1 MCYHRRLPVARLAKL
16 PVYPDPGSKIASP
29 TVTSDE
35 YSQNSD
41 ADEERAEEP
50 YQPLCVLKFDKVYPY
65 TIPNF
70 EVITVPLR
78 HAIVQ
83 GEDDD
88 GFFREDTALLSVP
101 TPKLIKVKYG
111 CLVKVG

>member
-1 MCYHRRLPVARLAKL
+1 M
-16 PVYPDPGSKIASP
+16 ASP

-35 YSQNSD
+35 CSQNSD
-41 ADEERAEEP
+41 VDEERAEEP
-50 YQPLCVLKFDKVYPY
+50 YQPLCVLKFGEVYPY
-65 TIPNF
+65 TIPSF
-70 EVITVPLR
+70 AVITVQLR

-88 GFFREDTALLSVP
+88 GRLKVADAFFKEDTTLLSVP

-111 CLVKVG
+111 CLVEVGYNVY

>member
-1 MCYHRRLPVARLAKL
+1 MY
-16 PVYPDPGSKIASP
+16 PGSKMASP

-35 YSQNSD
+35 CSQNSD
-41 ADEERAEEP
+41 ADEKRDEEP
-50 YQPLCVLKFDKVYPY
+50 YHQPLCVLKFGKVYPY

-70 EVITVPLR
+70 EVITVQLR

-88 GFFREDTALLSVP
+88 GRLKVADAFFREDTTLLSVP
-101 TPKLIKVKYG
+101 TPKLIKIKYG
-111 CLVKVG
+111 CLVEVGYNIIQC